1 MSDPTRSMRH
11 VTSPVAPGASTLDAV
26 LEELAAD
33 GRLVHVER
41 IPARPARHGRLARPL
56 PEDLAR
62 RVPAALWT
70 HQVAA
75 IDALRDRRSVVVAT
89 GTASGKSLT
98 YQVPILEAATDRLR
112 PGTSLALFPTKA
124 LAHDQLR
131 AFGALAPN
139 DVTVAT
145 FDGDAPPETR
155 SWVRDHATVVLTNPD
170 MVHAALLPNHARW
183 SRFLM
188 RLRYVVI
195 DELHV
200 YRGIFGTHLAHVL
213 RRLRRI
219 CAEYGADPTFAFCS
233 ATIGEPDRLASLLC
247 GSPVEAVTDDGS
259 PAGAKVVA
267 LLNPPVV
274 DAAAGIR
281 TSTTAEA
288 AATATRLVTA
298 GHRTI
303 VFTRSRRGTELIA
316 GDLSRRL
323 PDELAHTVRSYRS
336 GYLAEERRQIEA
348 EIMAGAVQAVVA
360 TNALELGVDIGGL
373 DACVITGYPGTVAST
388 RQQLGRAGRH
398 GQTSVGVLVA
408 GEDQLDQWLMAHP
421 TELFTRP
428 PEPAIVNP
436 ANPFVLR
443 PHLACAAYE
452 LPLRH
457 DDERWWGDELHD
469 GVRELVEADELVVRR
484 QARGPR
490 AYFAGR
496 GSPARRVGLRS
507 GGGGEYRIVD
517 PDGTLIGTVDAARAF
532 ATVHPGACY
541 LHRGAAWRV
550 VDLDLDSL
558 VALVEPDDGATFTQ
572 ARTVVDISIER
583 ILEERPLSAAR
594 LHLGMVE
601 VSSQVVG
608 YQRKETVSRR
618 IVANEVLELP
628 PNTITT
634 RAMWWVAPHE
644 LLDRL
649 PEIRLPGALHAA
661 EHATIGLLP
670 LFAICDRWDVGG
682 VSIAHHHQTGGPTV
696 FVHDGYPGGA
706 GVADLGYQVA
716 DDLLGAAADLIEACG
731 CVAGCP
737 SCIQSPKCG
746 NGNEPLD
753 KAAAAWV
760 IRAILGRGG
769 RGQAPPTS
777 EPDVR

>member
-1 MSDPTRSMRH
+1 MRD
-11 VTSPVAPGASTLDAV
+11 VTSPVARAASTLDVV

-41 IPARPARHGRLARPL
+41 IPARPARHGSLARPL
-56 PEDLAR
+56 PEELAR
-62 RVPAALWT
+62 RVPGSLWT

-131 AFGALAPN
+131 AFGALVPP

-316 GDLSRRL
+316 GDLGRRL
-323 PDELAHTVRSYRS
+323 PEELAGTVRSYRS

-398 GQTSVGVLVA
+398 GQQSVGVLVA

-421 TELFTRP
+421 AELFTRP

-490 AYFAGR
+490 AYFTGR

-532 ATVHPGACY
+532 STVHPGACY

-550 VDLDLDSL
+550 VDLDLDAL

-572 ARTVVDISIER
+572 ARTVVDIGIER
-583 ILEERPLSAAR
+583 IVEERPLGGAR
-594 LHLGMVE
+594 LHLGVVE

-618 IVANEVLELP
+618 IVANEVLDLP

-649 PEIRLPGALHAA
+649 PEVRLPGALHAA

-716 DDLLGAAADLIEACG
+716 DDLLAAAADLIEACG
-731 CVAGCP
+731 CAAGCP

-760 IRAILGRGG
+760 ARTILGRGG
-769 RGQAPPTS
+769 RGDAPPPS
-777 EPDVR
+777 GPEDR